1 MNCKNARGDVHL
13 FLQLFAGANRSAV
26 AIGEPV
32 PLDNPPARHRFHYLP
47 QLDGMRGLAILL
59 VLLGHT
65 WESAK
70 LSLKWTII
78 VGSLSRLGVLLFFI
92 LSGFLITGLLFAE
105 RLDTGVIDLPG
116 FYLRRALRLF
126 PALFVFLGTMFV
138 LVRLHWIGHV
148 SNGEFL
154 ACLLYAR
161 NFYGQSM
168 VLGHLWSLSLEEQF
182 YLCCPYWLRVLPL
195 TWIFRVTAAVTC
207 AIAGFRAFAI
217 HFNLWHLGEPAFYM
231 LPYFR
236 FDSLLIGSCLALALA
251 SCPVRVERIRSITQ
265 RIPSGLLWV
274 VLLFWSAFGENYKYS
289 LYQSIQL
296 LLAVLLLGKVVLG
309 QGSWSQAVFRH
320 PALRFV
326 GRLSYPLYLWQQL
339 FLLARPPAW
348 GTWPTF
354 PIWLLP
360 PLALAFLS
368 YQFVESPALRLKRRF
383 EYSYDRA
390 PNFAG
395 DHPVYARP

>member
-1 MNCKNARGDVHL
+1 MFRGDVRF
-13 FLQLFAGANRSAV
+13 FLHSVTAAKRSAEV
-26 AIGEPV
+26 TEESALINSPKA
-32 PLDNPPARHRFHYLP
+32 LHRFQYLP

-70 LSLKWTII
+70 LSLKWAII

-92 LSGFLITGLLFAE
+92 LSGFLITGLLYAE
-105 RLDTGVIDLPG
+105 RLDTGQIDLPS
-116 FYLRRALRLF
+116 FYARRALRLF
-126 PALFVFLGTMFV
+126 PALFVFLGIMFL
-138 LVRLHWIGHV
+138 LVRLHWIEYV
-148 SNGEFL
+148 SRAEFL
-154 ACLLYAR
+154 ACLFYAR

-182 YLCCPYWLRVLPL
+182 YLCCPYLLRVLPVN
-195 TWIFRVTAAVTC
+195 WIFRVTLATTC
-207 AIAGFRAFAI
+207 AIAAFRALAI
-217 HFNLWHLGEPAFYM
+217 HFNFWHLSERAFYM

-251 SCPVRVERIRSITQ
+251 GSPGRAERFRSIVQ
-265 RIPSGLLWV
+265 RIPHGLLWV
-274 VLLFWSAFGENYKYS
+274 VLLFWSAFGQSYKYS

-296 LLAVLLLGKVVLG
+296 LLAALLLGQVVLG
-309 QGSWSQAVFRH
+309 QGRWSQAFFRH

-326 GRLSYPLYLWQQL
+326 GKLSYPLYLWQQL
-339 FLLARPPAW
+339 FLLARPPSW

-360 PLALAFLS
+360 PLVLAFLS
-368 YQFVESPALRLKRRF
+368 YKFVESPALRLKRRF
-383 EYSYDRA
+383 AYSCDRT
-390 PNFAG
+390 PTFSG
-395 DHPVYARP
+395 DHHVYARS

>member
-1 MNCKNARGDVHL
+1 MFRGDVRF
-13 FLQLFAGANRSAV
+13 FLHSVTTAKRSAEV
-26 AIGEPV
+26 TEESALINSPKA
-32 PLDNPPARHRFHYLP
+32 LRRFQYLP

-59 VLLGHT
+59 VLLGHI

-70 LSLKWTII
+70 LSLKWAII

-92 LSGFLITGLLFAE
+92 LSGFLITGLLYAE
-105 RLDTGVIDLPG
+105 RLDTGLIDLPR
-116 FYLRRALRLF
+116 FYARRALRLF
-126 PALFVFLGTMFV
+126 PALFVFLGIMF
-138 LVRLHWIGHV
+138 LSVRLHWIEYV
-148 SNGEFL
+148 FFAEFL
-154 ACLLYAR
+154 ACLFYAR

-182 YLCCPYWLRVLPL
+182 YLCYPYLLRVLPL
-195 TWIFRVTAAVTC
+195 TWIFRVTLAMTC
-207 AIAGFRAFAI
+207 AIAVFRALVI
-217 HFNLWHLGEPAFYM
+217 HFNFWHLGERALYM

-251 SCPVRVERIRSITQ
+251 NSPGKVERFRSLMQ

-274 VLLFWSAFGENYKYS
+274 ALLFWSAFGQNYKYS

-296 LLAVLLLGKVVLG
+296 LLAALLLGQVVLG
-309 QGSWSQAVFRH
+309 QGRWSQAFFQH

-326 GRLSYPLYLWQQL
+326 GKLSYSLYLWQQL
-339 FLLARPPAW
+339 FLLARPPSW

-360 PLALAFLS
+360 PMVLAFLS
-368 YQFVESPALRLKRRF
+368 YKFVESPALRLKRRF
-383 EYSYDRA
+383 AYSYDRD
-390 PNFAG
+390 PNFSG
-395 DHPVYARP
+395 DHRVYARS